1 MRDLVRGRPVSTVRE
16 SLDMLERFTA
26 EARAALE
33 DEGEA
38 RFGAAVVVIG
48 SIADDL
54 RHLVATW

>member
-1 MRDLVRGRPVSTVRE
+1 MRDLVRGRPVNAFELLE
-16 SLDMLERFTA
+16 SLEAYAA